1 MEDHIR
7 KHIKHPIEIHFYEPD
22 KPYGSLS
29 NFSRHPIELEGKI
42 WPTTEHYFQAK
53 RCSGTIHEE
62 EIMRKALQAKIEQYP
77 VIREILLSTG
87 DATLIECTEDD
98 AIRMGD
104 SESGDQNNLGK
115 LWMEVRESLEE
126 YQPHFYLPPW
136 IVFPEEHPYSLF
148 WRMGFGED
156 YVMHYW
162 PWLEKRSENARKE
175 YDAYFPVPEEWK
187 FEDLDEEEE

>member
-1 MEDHIR
+1 MRDPIR
-7 KHIKHPIEIHFYEPD
+7 KHIQLAHEIHFDQPD
-22 KPYGSLS
+22 KPYGCFS
-29 NFSRHPIELEGKI
+29 NSSNYPIELEGER
-42 WPTTEHYFQAK
+42 WTTLEHYFQAK
-53 RCSGTIHEE
+53 NVFGTTLEKE
-62 EIMRKALQAKIEQYP
+62 LMYKALRAKVEQYP

-87 DATLIECTEDD
+87 DATLIDRTSNDP
-98 AIRMGD
+98 
-104 SESGDQNNLGK
+104 NLLGIA
-115 LWMEVRESLEE
+115 WMEVRESLDG

-136 IVFPEEHPYSLF
+136 IVVPEEHPYSLF

-162 PWLEKRSENARKE
+162 PWLEEMSVNARKE